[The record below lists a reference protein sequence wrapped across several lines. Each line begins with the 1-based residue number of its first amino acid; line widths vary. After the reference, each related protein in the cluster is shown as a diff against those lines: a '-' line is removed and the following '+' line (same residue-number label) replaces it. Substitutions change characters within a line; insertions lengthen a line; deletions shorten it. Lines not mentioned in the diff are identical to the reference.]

1 MTQGVARLKELL
13 FDTESANIEKLDQ
26 RLNAA
31 LDRVQSLEG
40 LNERER
46 TERVELIKKVDEL
59 FNRAGTQERFG
70 SSVAEVLGDALRAAE
85 VDNHEEMARAMA
97 PLVVQTIQVEL
108 RNSRDELVEIL

>member
-40 LNERER
+40 LNER
-46 TERVELIKKVDEL
+46 
-59 FNRAGTQERFG
+59 
-70 SSVAEVLGDALRAAE
+70 
-85 VDNHEEMARAMA
+85 
-97 PLVVQTIQVEL
+97 
-108 RNSRDELVEIL
+108 